1 MSIITRMRKQTC
13 VYWALASSDSAG
25 EDFDDYGQP
34 QWSEPTEISC
44 RWEDVSEE
52 FIDAKGDKQA
62 SRSIVYVDRDM
73 RVGEVLMLGVST
85 DVVDGDNVLEKNAD
99 AWEIRKFDKIPNLK
113 ASEFVRMA
121 FL

>member
-34 QWSEPTEISC
+34 QWSEPVEISC

-52 FIDAKGDKQA
+52 FVDAKGDKQA
-62 SRSIVYVDRDM
+62 SRSIVYVDRNM

-113 ASEFVRMA
+113 ASEFLRMA